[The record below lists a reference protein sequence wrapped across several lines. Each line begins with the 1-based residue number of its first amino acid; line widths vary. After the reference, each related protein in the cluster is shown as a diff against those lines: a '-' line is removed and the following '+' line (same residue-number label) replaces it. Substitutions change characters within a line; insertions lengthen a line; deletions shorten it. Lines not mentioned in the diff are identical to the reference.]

1 MADFPPITVTLSQA
15 EKYFKNRLH
24 ADVWDNASETDKTKA
39 LSWACVIIQNAFL
52 WEDSAIDAEGEWAVP
67 VRYGVCEQALWLL
80 KLDPTD
86 YPAALTQGL
95 ASGSAGAVSAS
106 FSKEMVAPLVCA
118 SAISLIGTL
127 GVLNDESAGTLKS
140 TMLEA

>member
-1 MADFPPITVTLSQA
+1 MNSQPTLAVTIEFA
-15 EKYFKNRLH
+15 EAYFENRLH
-24 ADVWDNASETDKTKA
+24 ADAWTSASDTDKAKA
-39 LSWACVIIQNAFL
+39 LTWADTIIQNGFQ
-52 WEDSAIDAEGEWAVP
+52 WEQGAYTDTDWAVP
-67 VRYGVCEQALWLL
+67 VQYAVCEEALWLL
-80 KLDPTD
+80 KIDPTE

>member
-1 MADFPPITVTLSQA
+1 MISQPTLAVPIEFA
-15 EKYFKNRLH
+15 EAYFENRLH
-24 ADVWDNASETDKTKA
+24 ADAWTSASETDKTKA
-39 LSWACVIIQNAFL
+39 LSWASVIIQNAFL
-52 WEDSAIDAEGEWAVP
+52 WEDSAIDTEGEWAVP

-106 FSKEMVAPLVCA
+106 FSKDMVAPLVCPTA
-118 SAISLIGTL
+118 VSLVGVL
-127 GVLNDESAGTLKS
+127 GVLNEPENGTIRS
-140 TMLEA
+140 TMLEG